1 MSNRAERARIAEET
15 VAILARGG
23 YTSPAGAAVS
33 LDGLAEA
40 VRGTVSYAPAAF
52 AELSARAQ
60 RMVAEA
66 AGRAACRFE
75 VARETTLAAARRL
88 VEQDGKAG
96 VAALNFASAKVPGGG
111 FLSGAQAQEESLA
124 RASGLHACLLP
135 QTAYYE
141 ANRACGTSLYTDHVI
156 VSPDVPVFR
165 DDAGRLLERPY
176 AVSVITAPAPNAGAV
191 RRNEPAE
198 AGRVV
203 PVLRGRAAKVLAA
216 AAVHGYRTLVL
227 GAWGCGV
234 FENAPEDVAGA
245 FADLLRPDAF
255 GRAFDQVT
263 FAIHDR
269 AEPSAIV
276 QAFEARF
283 GAARAA

>member
-1 MSNRAERARIAEET
+1 MTHRAERARIAEET

-23 YTSPAGAAVS
+23 YTSPAGRAVT
-33 LDGLAEA
+33 LEGLADA
-40 VRGTVSYAPAAF
+40 VRRTETLTPAAL
-52 AELSARAQ
+52 AEVSAQAQ
-60 RMVAEA
+60 RRCAEA
-66 AGRAACRFE
+66 ATRPGCRFE
-75 VARETTLAAARRL
+75 VTRETTLGAARRL
-88 VEQDGKAG
+88 VEREGRAG
-96 VAALNFASAKVPGGG
+96 VAALNFASAKYPGGG
-111 FLSGAQAQEESLA
+111 FLSGARAQEESLA
-124 RASGLHACLLP
+124 RASGLHACLVP

-141 ANRACGTSLYTDHVI
+141 ANYACGTSLYTDHLI

-165 DDAGRLLERPY
+165 DDADRLLEAPY
-176 AVSVITAPAPNAGAV
+176 AVSIITAPAPHAGAV
-191 RRNEPAE
+191 RRNEPAN
-198 AGRVV
+198 AGRIG
-203 PVLRGRAAKVLAA
+203 PVLRGRAEKVLAA
-216 AAVHGYRTLVL
+216 AVVYGHRTLVL

-269 AEPSAIV
+269 AEPSPNV

-283 GAARAA
+283 GAAVRP